1 MDIDNIADCLG
12 DCKGMSR
19 GWEKVRLVK
28 QPEKRHSK
36 TTWDL
41 LCVLP
46 SIRIVYLSPVF
57 CY

>member
-12 DCKGMSR
+12 DCKGMTR

-41 LCVLP
+41 L
-46 SIRIVYLSPVF
+46 
-57 CY
+57 